1 MKRDSLGVL
10 FFLKKNQLLKNGEAP
25 VSMRI
30 TVNGQREEVRTKKS
44 INPNFWSQAK
54 ECSRARDKKSHDLN
68 DYIESSRIRISQLF
82 SEMEQAGKIITAEI
96 LIRKFFGK
104 DDENRKTLLGV
115 FREHNEQCRQ
125 LIGIDYELITIRRYD
140 CCARYLCELIRDKY
154 RQDDLLLKEV
164 NGEFVRSFEFFM
176 KTSKRCQ
183 QNTVIR

>member
-1 MKRDSLGVL
+1 MKRDSLGIL

-44 INPNFWSQAK
+44 INPDHWSQAK
-54 ECSRARDKKSHDLN
+54 ECSRARDRKSLDLN
-68 DYIESSRIRISQLF
+68 EYIESARIRVSQLF
-82 SEMEQAGKIITAEI
+82 NEMEQAGKIITAET
-96 LIRKFFGK
+96 LIRRFFGK

-140 CCARYLCELIRDKY
+140 CYARYLGELIQNKY
-154 RQDDLLLKEV
+154 GQDDLLLKEV
-164 NGEFVRSFEFFM
+164 NGEFVHNFEFFM
-176 KTSKRCQ
+176 KTSKHCQ
-183 QNTVIR
+183 QNTA